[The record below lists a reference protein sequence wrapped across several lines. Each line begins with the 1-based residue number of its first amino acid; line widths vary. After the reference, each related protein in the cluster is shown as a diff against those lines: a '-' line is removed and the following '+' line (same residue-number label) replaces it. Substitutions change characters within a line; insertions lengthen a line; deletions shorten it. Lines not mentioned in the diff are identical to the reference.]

1 MNVSAPFIARPIATT
16 LLAIGIVLVGV
27 LGYQALPVSSLPE
40 VDFPVIQVTTQL
52 PGASADTTSTL
63 ITASLERQLGQ
74 IPGLDV
80 MTSISSFGVSNITLQ
95 FGLGHNIDDAAQ
107 DVQAAINA
115 AGSTLPKTLPYPPT
129 YAKVNPADPPILSLA
144 LTSETLPIATLSDT
158 ADSLL
163 AQKLSQVSG
172 VGRVTV
178 QGNQRPAVRIQ
189 IQPERLAAYSLS
201 MEDIRTALGKAN
213 VNQAKGSFDGAAQ
226 AYTITA
232 NDQIEKAEAY
242 ADVIVT
248 YKNGAPV
255 HLKDVGVVTRGL
267 ENARVGA
274 WFNGKQGVLLDIQRQ
289 PGANIVET
297 ADRLKSKLKE
307 LQAALP
313 AGIKLTIVADRTE
326 TIRASVRDVQQTLV
340 LTTVLVV
347 LVILAF
353 LRSGRATIIP
363 AVALPLSLIVTFG
376 VMALCGFSLDNL
388 SLMALTIGTGF
399 VVDDAIV
406 MIENVIRYIEAGEA
420 PLPAAYKGAKQIGFT
435 VISLT
440 VSLVAVFIP
449 LLFMSGIIGRLFR
462 EFSLTLT
469 IAVVASAVVSLTV
482 TPMMCGRLLRSH
494 AAEQA
499 AHQRR
504 SRWARYSPLEWT
516 EAGFNWMLK
525 LYGRT
530 LAVVMRFQFLTL
542 LVAIGTLVLTVVL
555 YMWMPKGFLPSQ
567 DTGILAI
574 TVDGDQDSSFAS
586 MRRLQQQVADIVAQ
600 DPDVVSVTSFAGAS
614 TVNPTPNTAHL
625 SVGLK
630 PRDERADGADAIAV
644 RLSHK
649 LSGVQ
654 GEVYVQSVQ
663 DIQIGARASR
673 TQYQYTLA
681 DADGVEL
688 AEWAPKLV
696 AKLRSLPQFRDVAS
710 DQQTNGRQV
719 VLNIDRDLA
728 SRLGVSIQS
737 IDDVLYDAFGQRQ
750 ISTIYAQMN
759 QYRVVLEVPDKLQTN
774 PEALGRLYVPSTG
787 GPVAV
792 NAVAQSTQVT
802 TNTQVPLSSL
812 VRIETTSA
820 PLTVNHQA
828 QFPAL
833 TVTFNLAEGQS
844 LGDAVD
850 AVTKAEQDIGMPDT
864 VTGSFAGEA
873 AEFQTS
879 IASEPWLIA
888 AAVVTI
894 YIVLGVLYESVIHP
908 VTILSTLPS
917 AGIGALL
924 ALWLTG
930 NDLSL
935 VALIGIVLLMGIVKK
950 NAIMM
955 IDFAIEAER
964 VEGKSAHDSI
974 VEACLLRFR
983 PIMMTTMAAL
993 LGALPLALEHGTGSE
1008 LRRPLGITIVGGLI
1022 LSQLLTL
1029 YTTPVIY
1036 LYMERL
1042 RAWVAR
1048 RTGGDRTEDVP
1059 PPNAPPSLT
1068 GLAE

>member
-16 LLAIGIVLVGV
+16 LLAIGIVLVGF
-27 LGYQALPVSSLPE
+27 LGYRALPVSSLPE

-52 PGASADTTSTL
+52 PGASADTTATL

-74 IPGLDV
+74 IPGLDT

-201 MEDIRTALGKAN
+201 MEDIRTALSKAN

-242 ADVIVT
+242 SDVIVT

-255 HLKDVGVVTRGL
+255 HLRDVGVVTRGL

-274 WFNGKQGVLLDIQRQ
+274 WYNGKQGVLLDIQRQ

-297 ADRLKSKLKE
+297 ADRLKNKLHE

-326 TIRASVRDVQQTLV
+326 TIRASVRDVQETLV

-353 LRSGRATIIP
+353 LRSARATIIP

-499 AHQRR
+499 AHARR
-504 SRWARYSPLEWT
+504 SRWAKYSPLEWT

-525 LYGRT
+525 GYERSLN
-530 LAVVMRFQFLTL
+530 VVMRFQFLTL

-574 TVDGDQDSSFAS
+574 T
-586 MRRLQQQVADIVAQ
+586 
-600 DPDVVSVTSFAGAS
+600 
-614 TVNPTPNTAHL
+614 
-625 SVGLK
+625 
-630 PRDERADGADAIAV
+630 
-644 RLSHK
+644 
-649 LSGVQ
+649 
-654 GEVYVQSVQ
+654 
-663 DIQIGARASR
+663 
-673 TQYQYTLA
+673 
-681 DADGVEL
+681 
-688 AEWAPKLV
+688 
-696 AKLRSLPQFRDVAS
+696 
-710 DQQTNGRQV
+710 
-719 VLNIDRDLA
+719 
-728 SRLGVSIQS
+728 
-737 IDDVLYDAFGQRQ
+737 
-750 ISTIYAQMN
+750 
-759 QYRVVLEVPDKLQTN
+759 
-774 PEALGRLYVPSTG
+774 
-787 GPVAV
+787 
-792 NAVAQSTQVT
+792 
-802 TNTQVPLSSL
+802 
-812 VRIETTSA
+812 
-820 PLTVNHQA
+820 
-828 QFPAL
+828 
-833 TVTFNLAEGQS
+833 
-844 LGDAVD
+844 
-850 AVTKAEQDIGMPDT
+850 
-864 VTGSFAGEA
+864 
-873 AEFQTS
+873 
-879 IASEPWLIA
+879 
-888 AAVVTI
+888 
-894 YIVLGVLYESVIHP
+894 
-908 VTILSTLPS
+908 
-917 AGIGALL
+917 
-924 ALWLTG
+924 
-930 NDLSL
+930 
-935 VALIGIVLLMGIVKK
+935 
-950 NAIMM
+950 
-955 IDFAIEAER
+955 
-964 VEGKSAHDSI
+964 
-974 VEACLLRFR
+974 
-983 PIMMTTMAAL
+983 
-993 LGALPLALEHGTGSE
+993 
-1008 LRRPLGITIVGGLI
+1008 
-1022 LSQLLTL
+1022 
-1029 YTTPVIY
+1029 
-1036 LYMERL
+1036 
-1042 RAWVAR
+1042 
-1048 RTGGDRTEDVP
+1048 
-1059 PPNAPPSLT
+1059 
-1068 GLAE
+1068 